1 MSLVMDAA
9 RKFISKSSNQ
19 TMVKIYSG
27 DCYVTDKQEEVM
39 MTILG
44 SCIAACIRDPLVNVG
59 GMNHFLLPMTEGQ
72 VDSFTQ
78 NRYGS
83 FAMEQLI
90 NGIIK
95 MGGVKSRLEV
105 KLFGGADVSQNSH
118 LIGTKNVAFIRQYCK
133 DEGLIIAAEHLGGTK
148 ARKVQYNPYAGKVMM
163 KLVTDVEQDNVVKE
177 ELVYEKK
184 VEVQES
190 KGGSVDLF

>member
-27 DCYVTDKQEEVM
+27 DCYVTDKPEEVM

-44 SCIAACIRDPLVNVG
+44 SCIAACIRDPLINVG

-133 DEGLIIAAEHLGGTK
+133 DEGLAIAAEHLGGTK
-148 ARKVQYNPYAGKVMM
+148 ARKVQYNQHTGKAMM
-163 KLVTDVEQDNVVKE
+163 KLVTDVEQDNVIKE
-177 ELVYEKK
+177 
-184 VEVQES
+184 
-190 KGGSVDLF
+190 